1 MKKNLR
7 SMIEVYQESAAQCL
21 VDMNQYDLIESTGM
35 TPDLA
40 HKKSAHMSAAW
51 RLPKLARAVIP
62 MGGSDLSGV
71 RYLTF
76 SVCSVNAAGSSFRL
90 MFDNSPKGEGK
101 NGYETVLSVAKDG
114 WNDYR
119 IELPFMH
126 GVRDMQGWNDIGSIV
141 LEVVSLPTEGK
152 GVPTLY
158 IDSMYVYEDFAA
170 PLYAKMPELKGAA
183 VFSKSGSFAIV
194 DRKRLAIAIDEAEA
208 KPFEEDGVLWLPMAP
223 VAAGVAY
230 SAVVDNRAMTLSFT
244 YRRKKYV
251 FSAIS
256 NCMTVDGESVELGF
270 FPKER
275 EGTLF
280 FPADFVREFFRWRQM
295 FVDPMGLVVLSNR
308 RNVFQS
314 GRDAA
319 MIWQLIADTTFLRPT
334 GERMVNDLRRRF
346 PNPGRGR
353 LLLSYDELMQLRRR
367 AKEDETLKDY
377 VQALKEQYGTSSA
390 AFRAEPIPAAMQRGV
405 QELADDLNDSAEKI
419 LAFSTLYRV
428 TGDKKYSER
437 AAAECE
443 ALAQF
448 KDWNSQLMSSVG
460 AVSFAVAI
468 CYDWCH
474 HVWDEGRKAI
484 VERSML
490 RNGMRVG
497 LDCYDGKRRM
507 WIAGGTAAAVVN
519 AGMLAMALALADI
532 YPETALKLLN
542 RALRNVETCF
552 ASYAPDGGYSEGVA
566 AWEKSFRSLSLI
578 IAMLQKACG
587 SDYGLAS
594 APGFAAT
601 GYFPICTETAN
612 GMWNFHNSAAQPA
625 DTAMMFWF
633 TEQYGDPIH
642 AWIRRQQLLAGTK
655 KVSPFDVI
663 FYTPVDDTL
672 APSLP
677 LDAVYRKAG
686 LAAMRSGW
694 GSEDIFVGLHGGSNA
709 EINGDLDAGS
719 VILDCAGVRFFAE
732 TGGIE
737 SLPVMMRRRAAGQ
750 NTIIVNPVAEPAPDQ
765 DPHANAKLIEMKG
778 SEDRIYAVVDMSST
792 NSAILRGKRGVM
804 LTDHRSTVVIQD
816 ELVLK
821 APGEILWTVYTPAE
835 VTVSGG
841 GKIAKLECEGK
852 TLLCKLGGLGQAKF
866 AFEKVENCDLTR
878 LYIRAEVKERVRLS
892 VAARLIEEGESL
904 QQKIYDVTPI
914 STWSNVEE

>member
-7 SMIEVYQESAAQCL
+7 SMIETYRESTAQSL

-51 RLPKLARAVIP
+51 HLTKLSRAVIP

-76 SVCSVNAAGSSFRL
+76 SVCSVNASGTTFRL
-90 MFDNSPKGEGK
+90 LFDNSPKGEGK
-101 NGYETVLSVAKDG
+101 NGYEAILSVARDG

-119 IELPFMH
+119 IELPFLH
-126 GVRDMQGWNDIGSIV
+126 GVRDMEGWSNIGSIV
-141 LEVVSLPTEGK
+141 LEAVSLPAEGK
-152 GVPTLY
+152 GKPVLY
-158 IDSMYVYEDFAA
+158 VDSMFVYEDFAA
-170 PLYAKMPELKGAA
+170 PLFTKMPELKGAA
-183 VFSKSGSFAIV
+183 VFSKTGSFAIV

-208 KPFEEDGVLWLPMAP
+208 KPFEEEGTLWLPMAP
-223 VAAGVAY
+223 VAAGIAF

-251 FSAIS
+251 FSANS
-256 NCMTVDGESVELGF
+256 NCMTVDGESRELGF
-270 FPKER
+270 FPKDR
-275 EGTLF
+275 QGTLF
-280 FPADFVREFFRWRQM
+280 FPAEFVRDFFRWRQI
-295 FVDPMGLVVLSNR
+295 FTDPMGLVVLSNR
-308 RNVFQS
+308 RNIFQS
-314 GRDAA
+314 GRDFQI
-319 MIWQLIADTTFLRPT
+319 IWQLIADTTFLRPD
-334 GERMVNDLRRRF
+334 GARVLGDLHRRF

-353 LLLSYDELMQLRRR
+353 LLLSHDEWMQLRRLT
-367 AKEDETLKDY
+367 KEDAALDDY
-377 VQALKEQYGTSSA
+377 VKALKEQYGTNTE
-390 AFRAEPIPAAMQRGV
+390 AFRQAPISVDAGKNAQTFAAELGAS
-405 QELADDLNDSAEKI
+405 ADKI

-428 TGDKKYSER
+428 TGDKKYCER

-443 ALAQF
+443 ALAMLG
-448 KDWNSQLMSSVG
+448 DWNAQLMSSVG
-460 AVSFAVAI
+460 TVTFAVAA

-474 HVWDEGRKAI
+474 HVWDEGRKAKI
-484 VERSML
+484 ERVIL
-490 RNGMRVG
+490 RNGMRPA
-497 LDCYDGKRRM
+497 LECYDGKKRM
-507 WIAGGTAAAVVN
+507 WIAGGTGAAVVN
-519 AGMLAMALALADI
+519 AGMLAAALALADI
-532 YPETALKLLN
+532 YPETSLKLLN
-542 RALRNVETCF
+542 RILRNAEPCF

-566 AWEKSFRSLSLI
+566 AWEKSFRALSLI

-587 SDYGLAS
+587 NDYGFAS
-594 APGFAAT
+594 APGFSAT

-625 DTAMMFWF
+625 DTAMAFWLS
-633 TEQYGDPIH
+633 TQYGDPVH
-642 AWIRRQQLLAGTK
+642 AWMRRQQLLSGTK
-655 KVSPFDVI
+655 KINPFDII
-663 FYTPVDDTL
+663 FYTPVDDTQS
-672 APSLP
+672 PILP

-694 GSEDIFVGLHGGSNA
+694 GSEDIFVGLHGGDNA
-709 EINGDLDAGS
+709 EVNGDLDAGS
-719 VILDCAGVRFFAE
+719 VILDCGGVRFFAE

-737 SLPVMMRRRAAGQ
+737 TLPLMVRRRAAGQ
-750 NTIIVNPVAEPAPDQ
+750 NTILVNPVSEPAPDQ
-765 DPHANAKLIEMKG
+765 NPHANAKLVEMKG
-778 SEDRIYAVVDMSST
+778 SEDRIYAVVDMSTT
-792 NSAILRGKRGVM
+792 NEAILRGKRGVM
-804 LTDHRSTVVIQD
+804 LTDRRTTVVIQD

-841 GKIAKLECEGK
+841 GKIAKLTAQGK

-892 VAARLIEEGESL
+892 VAARLIDEGDSL

-914 STWSNVEE
+914 STWGNV